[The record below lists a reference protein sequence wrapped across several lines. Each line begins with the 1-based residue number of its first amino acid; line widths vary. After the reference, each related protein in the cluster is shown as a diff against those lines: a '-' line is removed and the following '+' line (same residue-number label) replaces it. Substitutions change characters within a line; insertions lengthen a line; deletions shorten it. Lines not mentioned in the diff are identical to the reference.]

1 MYNSVPGEAAMKITI
16 EIDSRAIT
24 YETTDDAGTEQE

>member
-1 MYNSVPGEAAMKITI
+1 MKITI